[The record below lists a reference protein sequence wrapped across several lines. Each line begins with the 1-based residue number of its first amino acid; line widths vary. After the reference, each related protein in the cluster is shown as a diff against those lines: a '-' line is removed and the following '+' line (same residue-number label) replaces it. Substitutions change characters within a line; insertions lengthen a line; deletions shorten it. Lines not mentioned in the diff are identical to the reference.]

1 LNGYSVLYSKFW
13 PIGRDHNIRNYM
25 AELLNM
31 FSKYHRWSS
40 DPFFDRYF
48 FDLQLFAAEDEGRTE
63 EPTEKKLRE
72 AREKGQVARTIE
84 LPQAIIVI
92 AGFLVL
98 LVFGSWIYDIIARI
112 TKYYLS
118 SFSRLSLTER
128 SLYREFLSVSVES
141 AKILLPIFI
150 AAVAAAILGNVVQVG
165 FQVSAHPLKFDWNK
179 IKFDPATVMK
189 RIFFSK
195 QVAMNLFKSI
205 FKVVAIG
212 FVSYLIIMS
221 DMDDILR
228 TPDVS
233 VAAALKT
240 ILMTSFKIIIWSAV
254 LLLVLSIPDYF
265 FQKREFIESLKM
277 TKEELKEELKETI
290 GDPYIRARLRE
301 LQRQNLLRSM
311 MSREVPR
318 ADVVV
323 TNPSHFAVALQ
334 YDRLTMP
341 APTVIAKGEDS
352 IALRIR
358 EVALAN
364 RIPIIQN
371 RPLAQEMHRRLN
383 VGDII
388 PEDLFYAVSLV
399 YGEIIRKY
407 PERYRGLQE
416 AI

>member
-1 LNGYSVLYSKFW
+1 MTEY
-13 PIGRDHNIRNYM
+13 IRTF
-25 AELLNM
+25 A
-31 FSKYHRWSS
+31 KYNRF
-40 DPFFDRYF
+40 DDQLFFDRF
-48 FDLQLFAAEDEGRTE
+48 WDLQLFAAEDEGRTE

-72 AREKGQVARTIE
+72 AREKGQVAKTVE
-84 LPQAIIVI
+84 LPQAIVVI
-92 AGFLVL
+92 FGFMVILI
-98 LVFGSWIYDIIARI
+98 FGSWIFDILARV

-118 SFSRLSLTER
+118 SFSRLSITER
-128 SLYREFLSVSVES
+128 SMYREFIAVTYES
-141 AKILLPIFI
+141 GKILLPIF
-150 AAVAAAILGNVVQVG
+150 VASMVAAILGNVVQVG
-165 FQVSAHPLKFDWNK
+165 FQFSAHPLNFDWSK
-179 IKFDPATVMK
+179 IKFDPATIMK

-212 FVSYLIIMS
+212 FVAYLIIMA
-221 DMDDILR
+221 DMDDILK

-233 VAAALKT
+233 VAMALR
-240 ILMTSFKIIIWSAV
+240 IIMMTAFKIIIWSAV
-254 LLLVLSIPDYF
+254 LLLALSIPDYF

-277 TKEELKEELKETI
+277 TKEEMKEELKETI

-301 LQRQNLLRSM
+301 MQRQNLLRAM

-323 TNPSHFAVALQ
+323 TNPTHFAVALQ
-334 YDRLTMP
+334 YDRYTMP
-341 APTVIAKGEDS
+341 APTVVAKGEDS
-352 IALRIR
+352 IALKIR
-358 EVALAN
+358 EVAAEHG
-364 RIPIIQN
+364 IPLIQN
-371 RPLAQEMHRRLN
+371 RPLAQEMYKRLE

-407 PERYRGLQE
+407 PERYRKLQE